1 MTISSVVVVVVV
13 STVVVVAAVSSVVVV
28 VAISSVVVP
37 RGAEGVWEERVGES
51 PIVNPKRIINIR
63 NVFI

>member
-13 STVVVVAAVSSVVVV
+13 STVVVVAEVSSVVVV

-37 RGAEGVWEERVGES
+37 RDVGVWEERVGES